1 MSSRCCPWNCPALAV
16 STRSLLTMWEV
27 VQNRQAALRK
37 RSRGS
42 AAPLKNSNN
51 YIQRLLL
58 QEFAAGRERLLDL
71 SCGPGRDLRKWIHCD
86 RLQYVRAYS
95 HSEEQ
100 VCKTDIFSRPSCVCS
115 CRYLQP
121 PGWLIWR
128 HFAQTLVGSDTVLA
142 SSFSLLATVVKHEE
156 CIF

>member
-1 MSSRCCPWNCPALAV
+1 M
-16 STRSLLTMWEV
+16 
-27 VQNRQAALRK
+27 QNRQAALRK

-100 VCKTDIFSRPSCVCS
+100 VCKTDLFPGRLVSAAVGICSVETSRLVDLETFCPNA
-115 CRYLQP
+115 
-121 PGWLIWR
+121 GWFR
-128 HFAQTLVGSDTVLA
+128 HSAGLKFLLA
-142 SSFSLLATVVKHEE
+142 SHSGET
-156 CIF
+156 